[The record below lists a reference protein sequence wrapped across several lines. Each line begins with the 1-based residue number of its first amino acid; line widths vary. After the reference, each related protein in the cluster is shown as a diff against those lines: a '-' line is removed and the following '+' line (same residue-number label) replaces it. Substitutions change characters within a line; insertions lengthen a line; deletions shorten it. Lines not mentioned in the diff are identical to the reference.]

1 MEEIKIRGAR
11 IHNLKNIN
19 LTIPKGRLVV
29 ITGISG
35 SGKSSLAF
43 DILFE
48 EGKNRY
54 LSSIGILAGLDNE
67 DRFDTMEGIGPTVA
81 VRQNTIRQSNPR
93 STVGTKTGILNQLAL
108 IYASD
113 GKALDEQRKSLSP
126 GFFLY
131 TTADGMCVRCQ
142 GRGSYYD
149 INLEQLI
156 PDKRT
161 SLLQVYESLQ
171 VTAGFLRILKK
182 KYGRH
187 FETPFWELPEDIWGE
202 VVYGTYDNGKQNY
215 CLERILRNAY
225 EKGEDVEAV
234 YEKRTCTAC
243 QGERIGEEAR
253 EVFLDGKQIGELG
266 QMTLSGLLHFLS
278 LIPEEELSQFGRN
291 VVKNM
296 MEKLTHL
303 IQFRLGH
310 LTLYREMA
318 SLSGGEVQRIF
329 LHLHLESRLDSLI
342 YVFDEPMAGLHP
354 SEKQS
359 MIKAVMELRDLGN
372 TVIVVEHDKEMIRQ
386 ADHIIEIGPKAGAE
400 GGTVVFQG
408 NYEEYEKA
416 DTLLSLYLSG
426 KCLMP
431 ERTVR
436 KHIFNEDCLT
446 LEHANTHYLKDLTVA
461 FPLHA
466 MVGIAGLS
474 GSGKSSLI
482 TETLLKRLASACKSK
497 KTIACKSRKTIA
509 SQYGKGFTSQLDQVN
524 TSQFEQVIESQSG
537 EAIESRFNKTIE
549 SQTDKMVES
558 QSDNAIESQSD
569 NAIDWNYG
577 HANGIAGVEWIS
589 GFVKISQEPIGRT
602 ANSTPASYIGIWD
615 KIRELFAKEP
625 EAKLRNMNAGHFS
638 FHSKGACQDCGGS
651 GYERIFLTSD
661 FFVDKLCR
669 SCHGK
674 RFNDE
679 SLSIDYNGMTIA
691 GVLEMSIEEAVLYF
705 ADKNSI
711 VKPLR
716 ILEQMGMGYLRLGQP
731 TSSLSGGEAQRVKL
745 AKELG
750 RQLKGNMLYVLD
762 EPTTGLSLYDTAL
775 LLKLLDQLVATGNS
789 VIVIEHN
796 TEVLK
801 SCDYIIELGP
811 EGGDEGGEIIATGT
825 PEQLITNPN
834 SKTGRYLV

>member
-11 IHNLKNIN
+11 VHNLKNIN
-19 LTIPKGRLVV
+19 LTIPKGGLVV

-48 EGKNRY
+48 EGKNQY

-67 DRFDTMEGIGPTVA
+67 DRFDTLEGIGPTVA

-108 IYASD
+108 IYACD
-113 GKALDEQRKSLSP
+113 GKALEEQRKPLSP

-131 TTADGMCVRCQ
+131 TTAEGMCVRCQ

-156 PDKRT
+156 PDKST
-161 SLLQVYESLQ
+161 SLLQVYEGLQ
-171 VTAGFLRILKK
+171 VTAGFLQLLKK
-182 KYGRH
+182 KYGRY
-187 FETPFWELPEDIWGE
+187 FETPFWELPEDIWEE
-202 VVYGTYDNGKQNY
+202 VVYGTYDNGKQSY

-243 QGERIGEEAR
+243 QGGRTGEEAR
-253 EVFLDGKQIGELG
+253 GVFLGGKQIGELG
-266 QMTLSGLLHFLS
+266 KMTLSGLLQFLS
-278 LIPEEELSQFGRN
+278 MLPEEELSQFGRN
-291 VVKNM
+291 VIKNM
-296 MEKLTHL
+296 KWKLTHL

-318 SLSGGEVQRIF
+318 TLSGGEVQRIF
-329 LHLHLESRLDSLI
+329 LHLQLESGLDSLI

-354 SEKQS
+354 SEKQT

-372 TVIVVEHDKEMIRQ
+372 TVIVVEHDKEMILK
-386 ADHIIEIGPKAGAE
+386 ADHIIEIGPKAGAD

-436 KHIFNEDCLT
+436 KHSFDEEDRLT

-482 TETLLKRLASACKSK
+482 TETLLKRLASACKY
-497 KTIACKSRKTIA
+497 RK
-509 SQYGKGFTSQLDQVN
+509 
-524 TSQFEQVIESQSG
+524 VIESQAG
-537 EAIESRFNKTIE
+537 KAIESQAGK
-549 SQTDKMVES
+549 
-558 QSDNAIESQSD
+558 AIESQSD
-569 NAIDWNYG
+569 KTIESQSDKTIESQSDKTIDWKYG
-577 HANGIAGVEWIS
+577 HTAGIAGVERIS
-589 GFVKISQEPIGRT
+589 GFIKISQEPIGRT

-625 EAKLRNMNAGHFS
+625 EAKSRNMSAGHFS
-638 FHSKGACQDCGGS
+638 FHSKGACQDCGGN

-661 FFVDKLCR
+661 FYVDKLCK

-674 RFNDE
+674 RFNEE
-679 SLSIDYNGMTIA
+679 SLSIDYNGKTIA
-691 GVLEMSIEEAVLYF
+691 GVLEMSIAEAVLFF
-705 ADKNSI
+705 ADQNSI
-711 VKPLR
+711 VKPLS
-716 ILEQMGMGYLRLGQP
+716 ILEQMGMGYLKLGQP

-775 LLKLLDQLVATGNS
+775 LLKLLDLLVSTGNS

-796 TEVLK
+796 IEVLK

-825 PEQLITNPN
+825 PEQLIVNPD
-834 SKTGRYLV
+834 SRTGRYLV

>member
-19 LTIPKGRLVV
+19 LTIPKRQLVV

-48 EGKNRY
+48 EGKNQY
-54 LSSIGILAGLDNE
+54 LRSIGILAGLDNE

-93 STVGTKTGILNQLAL
+93 STVGTKTGILNQLACV
-108 IYASD
+108 YASD
-113 GKALDEQRKSLSP
+113 GKALDEHSEHLSP

-131 TTADGMCVRCQ
+131 TTADGMCLSCQ

-156 PDKRT
+156 PDKT
-161 SLLQVYESLQ
+161 TCLLEVYENLQ
-171 VTAGFLRILKK
+171 VTDGFLRILKK
-182 KYGRH
+182 KYGMY
-187 FETPFWELPEDIWGE
+187 FETPFWKLPEDIQGE
-202 VVYGTYDNGKQNY
+202 VVYGTYDNGKQSY

-225 EKGEDVEAV
+225 EKGEDVEEV
-234 YEKRTCTAC
+234 YAKTTCPVC

-253 EVFLDGKQIGELG
+253 EVFLGGKQIGELG

-278 LIPEEELSQFGRN
+278 EIPEEELSQFGKN
-291 VVKNM
+291 VAKNVK
-296 MEKLTHL
+296 EKLKHL

-359 MIKAVMELRDLGN
+359 MIKAVKELRDLGN
-372 TVIVVEHDKEMIRQ
+372 TVIVVEHDKEMIRH
-386 ADHIIEIGPKAGAE
+386 ADHIIEIGPKAGVE
-400 GGTVVFQG
+400 GGTVVYQG
-408 NYEEYEKA
+408 DYEEYEKV
-416 DTLLSLYLSG
+416 DTLLSQYLFG
-426 KCLMP
+426 KRLMP

-436 KHIFNEDCLT
+436 KHTFVKKDCLT
-446 LEHANTHYLKDLTVA
+446 LEHAHTHYLKDLTVV

-474 GSGKSSLI
+474 GSGKSSLT
-482 TETLLKRLASACKSK
+482 TETLLKRLTSA
-497 KTIACKSRKTIA
+497 RK
-509 SQYGKGFTSQLDQVN
+509 YGFATGLTG
-524 TSQFEQVIESQSG
+524 IE
-537 EAIESRFNKTIE
+537 R
-549 SQTDKMVES
+549 
-558 QSDNAIESQSD
+558 
-569 NAIDWNYG
+569 
-577 HANGIAGVEWIS
+577 IS
-589 GFVKISQEPIGRT
+589 GFAKISQEPIGRST
-602 ANSTPASYIGIWD
+602 SSTPVSYIGIWD
-615 KIRELFAKEP
+615 KIRELFAEQP
-625 EAKLRNMNAGHFS
+625 EAKIRNMSAGHFS
-638 FHSKGACQDCGGS
+638 FNSKGACQDCGGS

-661 FFVDKLCR
+661 FSVDKLCQT
-669 SCHGK
+669 CHGK
-674 RFNDE
+674 RFNEE
-679 SLSIDYNGMTIA
+679 SLSVDYNGKTISD
-691 GVLEMSIEEAVLYF
+691 VLEMSIAEAFFFF
-705 ADKNSI
+705 ADQSSI
-711 VKPLR
+711 VKPLC
-716 ILEQMGMGYLRLGQP
+716 ILEQMGMGYLTLGQP
-731 TSSLSGGEAQRVKL
+731 SSFLSGGEAQRVKL

-775 LLKLLDQLVATGNS
+775 LLKLLDQLVASGNS

-796 TEVLK
+796 VEVLK

-811 EGGDEGGEIIATGT
+811 EGGDKGGEIIAKGT
-825 PEQLITNPN
+825 PERLRVNPN
-834 SKTGRYLV
+834 SKTGRYLA